1 MELTGG
7 YFGGY
12 YLVQNNVELNG
23 IIVPI
28 TNTPNPNE
36 FFVTDELNNN
46 NWYYRIEQEYIVF
59 IGFNNS

>member
-12 YLVQNNVELNG
+12 YLNQNNIELNG
-23 IIVPI
+23 ITFPI

-36 FFVTDELNNN
+36 FFVSDDLNNK
-46 NWYYRIEQEYIVF
+46 WYYRIDANFAIF
-59 IGFNNS
+59 IGMNI